1 MWSVFD
7 EARKDVAFHEVWVG
21 SLLGVLFLLFSL
33 YQESSV
39 AISSIEIIPVRQF
52 WYGVQQNIRTY
63 GGTLTAFLLAVGLPR
78 LICCEHEYRTDCLI
92 KTSAKGNIVTWQ
104 SKVLF
109 TILYCAVVVF
119 VIGASSLLVNC
130 GSFSFNGALQQV
142 EACVYF
148 SDRTLPPMSNIAYC
162 VLQYL
167 FLFLGAL
174 YFAGFTL
181 LVAALT
187 RRTALT
193 IFLCGASY
201 LVCMLYEYVGYM
213 FSDLVNRILVIF
225 YRFGFGGYLLQASYS
240 WNWYGG
246 MGDWSDVWKPILLV
260 ALMILLEFSVLW
272 LIWRSKARK

>member
-1 MWSVFD
+1 MCPVFD
-7 EARKDVAFHEVWVG
+7 EAKKHMTFREVWVG
-21 SLLGVLFLLFSL
+21 CLLGMLFLIFSI
-33 YQESSV
+33 YQESLTD
-39 AISSIEIIPVRQF
+39 ANIIEIMPIRQF

-109 TILYCAVVVF
+109 TVLYCFVVVF
-119 VIGASSLLVNC
+119 IIGASSLMMNC
-130 GSFSFNGALQQV
+130 NLFSFKGALQPV
-142 EACVYF
+142 ETCVYF
-148 SDRTLPPMSNIAYC
+148 SDSALPPMSNIAYC

-174 YFAGFTL
+174 YFAGFAL
-181 LVAALT
+181 LIAALT

-201 LVCMLYEYVGYM
+201 LVCVLYEYVGYM
-213 FSDLVNRILVIF
+213 FSGIADYVLGFF

-240 WNWYGG
+240 WNSYEGAG
-246 MGDWSDVWKPILLV
+246 EWSDVWKPILLV
-260 ALMILLEFSVLW
+260 VTMILLEFSGLW
-272 LIWRSKARK
+272 LIWRRKARK

>member
-1 MWSVFD
+1 MP
-7 EARKDVAFHEVWVG
+7 
-21 SLLGVLFLLFSL
+21 
-33 YQESSV
+33 
-39 AISSIEIIPVRQF
+39 IRQF

-78 LICCEHEYRTDCLI
+78 LIFCAHEYRTDCLI

-109 TILYCAVVVF
+109 TVLYCFVVVF
-119 VIGASSLLVNC
+119 IIGASSLMMNC
-130 GSFSFNGALQQV
+130 NLFSFKGALQPV
-142 EACVYF
+142 ETCVYF
-148 SDRTLPPMSNIAYC
+148 SDSALPPMSNIAYC

-174 YFAGFTL
+174 YYAGFAL
-181 LVAALT
+181 LIAALT

-201 LVCMLYEYVGYM
+201 LVCVLYEYVGYM
-213 FSDLVNRILVIF
+213 FSGMADYMLRFF

-240 WNWYGG
+240 WNSYVGAG
-246 MGDWSDVWKPILLV
+246 EWSDVWKPILLV
-260 ALMILLEFSVLW
+260 VTMILLEFSGLW
-272 LIWRSKARK
+272 LIWRRKARK

>member
-1 MWSVFD
+1 MCPVFD
-7 EARKDVAFHEVWVG
+7 EAKKHMTFREVWVG
-21 SLLGVLFLLFSL
+21 CLLGMLFLIFAI
-33 YQESSV
+33 YQESLTD
-39 AISSIEIIPVRQF
+39 ANIIEIMPIQQF

-109 TILYCAVVVF
+109 TVLYCFVVVF
-119 VIGASSLLVNC
+119 IIGASSLIINC
-130 GSFSFNGALQQV
+130 NLFGFKGALQPV
-142 EACVYF
+142 ETCVYF
-148 SDRTLPPMSNIAYC
+148 SDSALPPMSNMAYC

-174 YFAGFTL
+174 YFAGFVL

-201 LVCMLYEYVGYM
+201 LVCVLYEYVGYM
-213 FSDLVNRILVIF
+213 FSGMADYVLGFF

-240 WNWYGG
+240 WSSY
-246 MGDWSDVWKPILLV
+246 MGAGEWSDIWKPILLV
-260 ALMILLEFSVLW
+260 VTMILLEFSGLW
-272 LIWRSKARK
+272 LIWRRKARK

>member
-1 MWSVFD
+1 M
-7 EARKDVAFHEVWVG
+7 G
-21 SLLGVLFLLFSL
+21 CLLGMLFLIFAI

-39 AISSIEIIPVRQF
+39 NANIIESIPIRQF

-109 TILYCAVVVF
+109 TVLYCFVVVF
-119 VIGASSLLVNC
+119 IIGASSLIINC
-130 GSFSFNGALQQV
+130 NLFGFKGALQPV
-142 EACVYF
+142 ETCVYF
-148 SDRTLPPMSNIAYC
+148 SDSALPPMSNMAYC

-174 YFAGFTL
+174 YFAGFVL

-201 LVCMLYEYVGYM
+201 LVCVLYEYVGYM
-213 FSDLVNRILVIF
+213 FSGMADYVLGFF

-240 WNWYGG
+240 WSSY
-246 MGDWSDVWKPILLV
+246 MGAGEWSDIWKPILLV
-260 ALMILLEFSVLW
+260 VTMILLEFSGLW
-272 LIWRSKARK
+272 LIWRRKARK